1 MKTEQPRR
9 QTVSRVDSS
18 KIRKAVLGDIVNVT
32 WRLAVPTVVGLFA
45 GMGID
50 ALATSSPIGFLVG
63 ATGGFIIGLAL
74 CIRLLHYLQ
83 ENR

>member
-18 KIRKAVLGDIVNVT
+18 GIRKTVFGDIINVT
-32 WRLAVPTVVGLFA
+32 WRLAVPTLIGLFA
-45 GMGID
+45 GMGVD
-50 ALATSSPIGFLVG
+50 ALATSSPVGFLVG
-63 ATGGFIIGLAL
+63 AAGGFIVGLAL
-74 CIRLLHYLQ
+74 CIRLIHDLQ